1 MEAPTVDANR
11 KLLILLDLAIFAP
24 DFAPNRDKGLSEKGV
39 LVAGG
44 AIPIQDR
51 PMGELT
57 QLLEAMR
64 AGDAGAIDEVFTLTY
79 RELHEMAHQRL
90 HRSNRVTSLDT
101 TALVHECYLR
111 LVRLGQLQTRDR
123 SHFLG
128 YAACVM
134 RSIVVDF
141 VRQRLAKRR
150 GGGELRVTLGTDIR
164 DSAAVNEEQ
173 IMQVDEALQEL
184 AALDPKL
191 VQVVEMRYFAG
202 FTVEQI
208 AESRGVTTRTIRR
221 DWEKARLLLYAALQ
235 K

>member
-1 MEAPTVDANR
+1 
-11 KLLILLDLAIFAP
+11 LIEQYIALC
-24 DFAPNRDKGLSEKGV
+24 KGVGLSEKSV
-39 LVAGG
+39 LVAGETF
-44 AIPIQDR
+44 PIQDP
-51 PMGELT
+51 PMAELT
-57 QLLEAMR
+57 ELLEAMR
-64 AGDAGAIDEVFTLTY
+64 AGDTGAFDEIFSLTY
-79 RELHEMAHQRL
+79 SELREMAHQRL

-128 YAACVM
+128 YAARVM

-150 GGGELRVTLGTDIR
+150 GGDELRVTLGTDIR
-164 DSAAVNEEQ
+164 DSSAVSEEQ

-184 AALDPKL
+184 GVLDPRL

-208 AESRGVTTRTIRR
+208 AETRGVTTRTIRR

-235 K
+235 R

>member
-1 MEAPTVDANR
+1 M
-11 KLLILLDLAIFAP
+11 
-24 DFAPNRDKGLSEKGV
+24 SEKGL
-39 LVAGG
+39 LVAGETFQ
-44 AIPIQDR
+44 IQDS
-51 PMGELT
+51 PVGELT
-57 QLLEAMR
+57 ELLEAMR
-64 AGDAGAIDEVFTLTY
+64 AGDPGAIDAIFALTY
-79 RELHEMAHQRL
+79 RELRQMAHQRL

-123 SHFLG
+123 AHFLG
-128 YAACVM
+128 YAARVT

-141 VRQRLAKRR
+141 VRRRLAKRR
-150 GGGELRVTLGTDIR
+150 GGDELRVTLGTDIR
-164 DSAAVNEEQ
+164 DSTAVSEEQ

-184 AALDPKL
+184 ASLDPRL

-208 AESRGVTTRTIRR
+208 AESRGVTTRTVRR

-235 K
+235 R

>member
-1 MEAPTVDANR
+1 MCAPKECICLN
-11 KLLILLDLAIFAP
+11 
-24 DFAPNRDKGLSEKGV
+24 EKGV
-39 LVAGG
+39 LVA
-44 AIPIQDR
+44 ARTFPIQDR
-51 PMGELT
+51 PMAELT

-64 AGDAGAIDEVFTLTY
+64 AGDSGAIDEVFTLTY
-79 RELHEMAHQRL
+79 RELHAMAHQRL

-128 YAACVM
+128 YAARVM

-150 GGGELRVTLGTDIR
+150 GGDELRVTLGTDIR
-164 DSAAVNEEQ
+164 QSTTVNEEQ

-184 AALDPKL
+184 AVLDPRL
-191 VQVVEMRYFAG
+191 VEVVEMRYFAG

-221 DWEKARLLLYAALQ
+221 DWEKARLLLYAAL
-235 K
+235 KK

>member
-1 MEAPTVDANR
+1 MA
-11 KLLILLDLAIFAP
+11 
-24 DFAPNRDKGLSEKGV
+24 
-39 LVAGG
+39 
-44 AIPIQDR
+44 
-51 PMGELT
+51 ELT
-57 QLLEAMR
+57 HLLEAMR
-64 AGDAGAIDEVFTLTY
+64 AGDSGAIDEVFTLTY

-101 TALVHECYLR
+101 TSLVHECYLR

-123 SHFLG
+123 AHFLA
-128 YAACVM
+128 YAARVM

-150 GGGELRVTLGTDIR
+150 GGDELRVTLGTDIR
-164 DSAAVNEEQ
+164 DSTTVSEEQ
-173 IMQVDEALQEL
+173 IMQVDEALEEL
-184 AALDPKL
+184 SVLDPRL
-191 VQVVEMRYFAG
+191 VEVVEMRYFAG

-221 DWEKARLLLYAALQ
+221 DWEKARLLLFAALQ

>member
-1 MEAPTVDANR
+1 MVEQELRRIANR
-11 KLLILLDLAIFAP
+11 Y
-24 DFAPNRDKGLSEKGV
+24 
-39 LVAGG
+39 
-44 AIPIQDR
+44 
-51 PMGELT
+51 
-57 QLLEAMR
+57 MR
-64 AGDAGAIDEVFTLTY
+64 AESGGHTL
-79 RELHEMAHQRL
+79 QP
-90 HRSNRVTSLDT
+90 
-101 TALVHECYLR
+101 TALVNEAY
-111 LVRLGQLQTRDR
+111 VRLLDWKNVEWRDR

-128 YAACVM
+128 YAARVM

-150 GGGELRVTLGTDIR
+150 GGDELRVTLGTDIR
-164 DSAAVNEEQ
+164 DCTPVSEEQ

-184 AALDPKL
+184 AVLDPRL
-191 VQVVEMRYFAG
+191 VEVVEMRYFAG

>member
-1 MEAPTVDANR
+1 
-11 KLLILLDLAIFAP
+11 
-24 DFAPNRDKGLSEKGV
+24 LSEKGGV
-39 LVAGG
+39 LDTGG
-44 AIPIQDR
+44 TCALADP
-51 PMGELT
+51 PTELN
-57 QLLEAMR
+57 QLLEAVR

-79 RELHEMAHQRL
+79 GELRRMAHQRL
-90 HRSNRVTSLDT
+90 HRARRVTSLDT

-123 SHFLG
+123 SHFLA
-128 YAACVM
+128 YAARVM

-141 VRQRLAKRR
+141 VRQRLAERR
-150 GGGELRVTLGTDIR
+150 GGDELHVTLGTDIR
-164 DSAAVNEEQ
+164 DSTTVSEEQ
-173 IMQVDEALQEL
+173 IVRVDDALQEL
-184 AALDPKL
+184 AALDPRL

-221 DWEKARLLLYAALQ
+221 DWEKARLLLYAAMQ

>member
-1 MEAPTVDANR
+1 MMCSSASPPG
-11 KLLILLDLAIFAP
+11 FAP
-24 DFAPNRDKGLSEKGV
+24 KEDIGLSEKGV
-39 LVAGG
+39 LVA
-44 AIPIQDR
+44 ARTFPIQDP
-51 PMGELT
+51 PMAELT

-64 AGDAGAIDEVFTLTY
+64 AGDSGAIDEVFTLTY

-123 SHFLG
+123 SHFLA
-128 YAACVM
+128 YAARVM

-150 GGGELRVTLGTDIR
+150 GGDELRVTLGTDIR
-164 DSAAVNEEQ
+164 DSKTISEEQ

-184 AALDPKL
+184 AILDPRL
-191 VQVVEMRYFAG
+191 VQVVEMKYFAG

-221 DWEKARLLLYAALQ
+221 DWEKARLLLYAALRE
-235 K
+235 

>member
-1 MEAPTVDANR
+1 
-11 KLLILLDLAIFAP
+11 
-24 DFAPNRDKGLSEKGV
+24 LSEKGV
-39 LVAGG
+39 FVAGR
-44 AIPIQDR
+44 ALPLQHR
-51 PMGELT
+51 PMADLT
-57 QLLEAMR
+57 ELLEQMR
-64 AGDAGAIDEVFTLTY
+64 AGDTGAFDEIFTLTY

-90 HRSNRVTSLDT
+90 HRSSRVTSLDT
-101 TALVHECYLR
+101 TSLVHECYLR
-111 LVRLGQLQTRDR
+111 LVRLGELQTRDR
-123 SHFLG
+123 AHFLG

-150 GGGELRVTLGTDIR
+150 GGDELRITLGTDVR
-164 DSAAVNEEQ
+164 DCATVNEEQ

-184 AALDPKL
+184 AVLDPKL

-221 DWEKARLLLYAALQ
+221 DWEKARLLLHAALQ

>member
-1 MEAPTVDANR
+1 LSAN
-11 KLLILLDLAIFAP
+11 
-24 DFAPNRDKGLSEKGV
+24 GV

-44 AIPIQDR
+44 GFPQQDR
-51 PMGELT
+51 PMAELT

-64 AGDAGAIDEVFTLTY
+64 AGDSGAIDEVFTLTY

-101 TALVHECYLR
+101 TSLVHECFLR

-123 SHFLG
+123 DHFLG
-128 YAACVM
+128 YAARVM

-150 GGGELRVTLGTDIR
+150 GGDELRVTLGTDIR
-164 DSAAVNEEQ
+164 DSTTVSEEQ
-173 IMQVDEALQEL
+173 IMHVDEALEEL
-184 AALDPKL
+184 AMLDPRL

-221 DWEKARLLLYAALQ
+221 DWEKARLLLFAALQ

>member
-1 MEAPTVDANR
+1 M
-11 KLLILLDLAIFAP
+11 
-24 DFAPNRDKGLSEKGV
+24 
-39 LVAGG
+39 VAC
-44 AIPIQDR
+44 ATNPRQDP
-51 PMGELT
+51 PMAELT
-57 QLLEAMR
+57 QLLEAVR
-64 AGDAGAIDEVFTLTY
+64 AGEAGAIDQVFSLTY

-101 TALVHECYLR
+101 TTLVHECYLR
-111 LVRLGQLQTRDR
+111 LVRVGQLQTQDR

-128 YAACVM
+128 YAARVM

-150 GGGELRVTLGTDIR
+150 GGDELRVTLGTDIR
-164 DSAAVNEEQ
+164 DCTPVNEEQ

-184 AALDPKL
+184 AVLDPRL
-191 VQVVEMRYFAG
+191 VEVVEMRYFAG

>member
-1 MEAPTVDANR
+1 MSAN
-11 KLLILLDLAIFAP
+11 
-24 DFAPNRDKGLSEKGV
+24 GE
-39 LVAGG
+39 LVASGTVST
-44 AIPIQDR
+44 QDP
-51 PMGELT
+51 PMGDLT
-57 QLLEAMR
+57 ELLEAMR
-64 AGDAGAIDEVFTLTY
+64 AGDSGAIDEIFSLTY
-79 RELHEMAHQRL
+79 RELRQMAHQRL
-90 HRSNRVTSLDT
+90 HRTNRITSLDT

-111 LVRLGQLQTRDR
+111 LVRLGQLHTRDR

-128 YAACVM
+128 YAARVM

-150 GGGELRVTLGTDIR
+150 GGDELRVTLATDIR
-164 DSAAVNEEQ
+164 DCNAVSEEQ

-184 AALDPKL
+184 AVLDPRL

>member
-1 MEAPTVDANR
+1 MSA
-11 KLLILLDLAIFAP
+11 
-24 DFAPNRDKGLSEKGV
+24 
-39 LVAGG
+39 LVAGETF
-44 AIPIQDR
+44 PIQD
-51 PMGELT
+51 PPTAELT
-57 QLLEAMR
+57 ELLEALR
-64 AGDAGAIDEVFTLTY
+64 AGDSGAIDAIFSLTY
-79 RELHEMAHQRL
+79 RELRLMAHQRL

-123 SHFLG
+123 AHFLG
-128 YAACVM
+128 YAARVM

-141 VRQRLAKRR
+141 VRQSLAKRR
-150 GGGELRVTLGTDIR
+150 GGDELRVTLGTDIR
-164 DSAAVNEEQ
+164 DSSAVSEEQ

-184 AALDPKL
+184 AVLDPRL

>member
-1 MEAPTVDANR
+1 M
-11 KLLILLDLAIFAP
+11 DLS
-24 DFAPNRDKGLSEKGV
+24 GKGV

-44 AIPIQDR
+44 SLPIQDQ
-51 PMGELT
+51 PMAELT
-57 QLLEAMR
+57 QLLESMR

-79 RELHEMAHQRL
+79 RELHEMAHLRL

-150 GGGELRVTLGTDIR
+150 GGDELRVTLGTDIR
-164 DSAAVNEEQ
+164 DSTTVNEEQ
-173 IMQVDEALQEL
+173 IVQVDEALQEL

-235 K
+235 R

>member
-1 MEAPTVDANR
+1 
-11 KLLILLDLAIFAP
+11 
-24 DFAPNRDKGLSEKGV
+24 LSEIGV
-39 LVAGG
+39 LVAGET
-44 AIPIQDR
+44 IQIQDP

-57 QLLEAMR
+57 ELLQAMR
-64 AGDAGAIDEVFTLTY
+64 AGDSGAIDEIFSLTY
-79 RELHEMAHQRL
+79 GELRQMAHQRL

-111 LVRLGQLQTRDR
+111 LVRLRQLQTPDR
-123 SHFLG
+123 AHFMG
-128 YAACVM
+128 YAARVM

-150 GGGELRVTLGTDIR
+150 GGNELRVTLGTDIR
-164 DSAAVNEEQ
+164 DSTAVSEEQ

-184 AALDPKL
+184 ASLDPRL
-191 VQVVEMRYFAG
+191 VEVVEMRYFAG